1 MVKRLL
7 DIVLV
12 LLFMTAASAQTYKS
26 KTMRLKIT
34 INGQTFH
41 IKPNGDPLVSQIA
54 AMCPMEMEFSRSGNH
69 EYYSRLPKNTD
80 DSKSQKTSDAHKNEL
95 MYFGGWNCLSL
106 LFEDVNVAPYYQLVK
121 LGDFEEDIAS
131 FLKQS
136 TDIILIKIEI
146 E

>member
-1 MVKRLL
+1 MVKRL
-7 DIVLV
+7 IGVVLV
-12 LLFMTAASAQTYKS
+12 LLYITAASAQTYKS
-26 KTMRLKIT
+26 KTMRLKVT

-41 IKPNGDPLVSQIA
+41 VQTNNDPLVSQVA

-69 EYYSRLPKNTD
+69 EYYSRLPKKAD
-80 DSKSQKTSDAHKNEL
+80 DSKSRKTSDAHKNEL

-106 LFEDVNVAPYYQLVK
+106 LFDDVNVAPYQLVK
-121 LGDFEEDIAS
+121 LGDFEEDVAS

-136 TDIILIKIEI
+136 AGSIPVKIET